1 MRDRRVLSR
10 NKPSKP
16 SSMKRCCQRQTQV
29 LDLPISRMIALVPT
43 PSAESRTIWARQT
56 FFWAELR
63 SAIRARR
70 RRRTV
75 DETVREIPLRMLQT
89 RMRQRA
95 EESLSGFKC
104 QILSTRMPKMHGP
117 NVLGALSAGAAGVS
131 ISLPLNVRDVST
143 QRPSL

>member
-1 MRDRRVLSR
+1 MTRPVSDAASNSHPVAAFIGCTNIPLASGEGSGGRDHSR
-10 NKPSKP
+10 
-16 SSMKRCCQRQTQV
+16 
-29 LDLPISRMIALVPT
+29 RMIAVVPT

-56 FFWAELR
+56 CFWAALR

-75 DETVREIPLRMLQT
+75 DETVKEIPLRMVQT

-104 QILSTRMPKMHGP
+104 QILSTRT
-117 NVLGALSAGAAGVS
+117 LWILLSTGYFRGVGGSRRIPAADFRL
-131 ISLPLNVRDVST
+131 I
-143 QRPSL
+143 